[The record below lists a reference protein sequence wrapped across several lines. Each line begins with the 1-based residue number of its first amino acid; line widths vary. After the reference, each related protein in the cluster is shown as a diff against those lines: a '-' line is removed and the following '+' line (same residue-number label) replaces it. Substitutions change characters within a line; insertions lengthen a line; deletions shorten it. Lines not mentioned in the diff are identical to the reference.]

1 MSLEP
6 EQYLIVKQKGLSISI
21 LVGQNKD
28 IPDWVELD
36 RTSSF
41 KCVVFNKTAAFGL
54 RDSIAGL
61 SGYEDCE
68 IKALSF
74 DEFHQLITSRPFF

>member
-1 MSLEP
+1 MAQIDLLK
-6 EQYLIVKQKGLSISI
+6 QYLIIKQKGLSISV
-21 LVGQNKD
+21 LVAQNEG

-41 KCVVFNKTAAFGL
+41 KSVVFNKRVAFGL

-74 DEFHQLITSRPFF
+74 DEFHQLTKMN